1 MNKVF
6 NLENPW
12 MKFLGKVFDLM
23 MINLITLLLMIPI
36 VTIGPAITAMF
47 YSLNRI
53 IKGQDT
59 NLLSE
64 HLTFFRRNI
73 KGPMIVTLLHFS
85 LLLGLFA
92 YLTLLGKSTANSI
105 IALKVMI
112 YVLMA
117 FSTLLA
123 IYAYGLFASFNNH
136 VFVTIKNS
144 FFLMIA
150 YIPRTILIGAIY
162 IGFSLFFFRFLAVFA
177 PIVFLLGLVLPSLLV
192 VLLLKSVFA
201 TTIEKT
207 EA

>member
-1 MNKVF
+1 MSKVF

-23 MINLITLLLMIPI
+23 LINLITLLLMIPI
-36 VTIGPAITAMF
+36 VTTGPAITAMF

-53 IKGQDT
+53 ITGQDT

-64 HLTFFRRNI
+64 HLAFFKKNI
-73 KGPMIVTLLHFS
+73 KGPMVVSLLHFS
-85 LLLGLFA
+85 FVLGLFA
-92 YLTLLGKSTANSI
+92 YLTILSESTASSAIVLKI
-105 IALKVMI
+105 II
-112 YVLMA
+112 YVLMTC
-117 FSTLLA
+117 STLLVV
-123 IYAYGLFASFNNH
+123 YAYGLFASFNNH

-162 IGFSLFFFRFLAVFA
+162 IGFSLFFFRFLAIFA

-201 TTIEKT
+201 TAIEKT